1 VPAATLAARAALLQ
15 AALKGGPDGLSPR
28 QKNALLD
35 DPLTLSQLHFD
46 IWNSEQAN
54 RRWQSLLAVTAATAA
69 ATP

>member
-1 VPAATLAARAALLQ
+1 
-15 AALKGGPDGLSPR
+15 LSPR

-35 DPLTLSQLHFD
+35 DSLTLSQLHFD

-69 ATP
+69 AAP